1 MSISPNEKRGLQQ
14 AGAATSGYNS
24 LMFAIGEY
32 LNEYLNTAWL
42 GRVDG
47 TSTEPE
53 GGADRVD
60 VTPMVSQSNAEGD
73 SLPSV
78 SIPAI
83 PHTRFQHGIAAI
95 IINPVPGDIVACVS
109 CKQDISNVNADS
121 AKPERAGSYRGFSQS
136 DSVAVGG
143 SILTKKPTV
152 YIELKQ
158 DKTIFVKAPA
168 GYTLETDGAVD
179 IKAPLVKISGDL
191 VVTGD
196 ISGNGINLSTHTHGG
211 VRRGDSHTDAPDR

>member
-1 MSISPNEKRGLQQ
+1 MTISPSEKRGLLQ
-14 AGAATSGYNS
+14 AGSNTSAYNA

-32 LNEYLNTAWL
+32 LNEYLSTAWV
-42 GRVDG
+42 GRVD
-47 TSTEPE
+47 STTTESE

-143 SILTKKPTV
+143 SVLTKAPQV
-152 YIELKQ
+152 FIELKQ

-168 GYTLETDGAVD
+168 GYTLETDGTVR
-179 IKAPLVKISGDL
+179 INAPRVEISGDL
-191 VVTGD
+191 VVTGEVT
-196 ISGNGINLSTHTHGG
+196 GKGVNLSTHTHGG
-211 VRRGDSHTDAPDR
+211 VRGGDSHTDVPDK

>member
-1 MSISPNEKRGLQQ
+1 MSISPVEKRGLQQ
-14 AGAATSGYNS
+14 AGAATSAYNS

-47 TSTEPE
+47 TSTEAE

-60 VTPMVSQSNAEGD
+60 VTPMVAQSNAEGD
-73 SLPSV
+73 SLPCV

-83 PHTRFQHGIAAI
+83 PHTRLQHGIAAI

-109 CKQDISNVNADS
+109 CKQDISNVNAGS
-121 AKPERAGSYRGFSQS
+121 ANPERAGSYRGFSQS
-136 DSVAVGG
+136 DSVAVG
-143 SILTKKPTV
+143 SVLTKAPQV

-158 DKTIFVKAPA
+158 DKTIYVKAPA
-168 GYTLETDGAVD
+168 GYTLETDGTVR
-179 IKAPLVKISGDL
+179 INAPRVEISGDL
-191 VVTGD
+191 VVTGEVTA
-196 ISGNGINLSTHTHGG
+196 NGINLSTHTHGG
-211 VRRGDSHTDAPDR
+211 VRGGDSHTDVPDR